1 MYSTRTSLQKAKVSS
16 CRYALTAHEATGLG
30 AWAAGSAGH
39 MPKLAAIIPSY
50 IECVTILAHDD
61 EAGQRGAHSLAE
73 ALYQRRIEVIVE
85 GLS

>member
-1 MYSTRTSLQKAKVSS
+1 
-16 CRYALTAHEATGLG
+16 
-30 AWAAGSAGH
+30 
-39 MPKLAAIIPSY
+39 MPKLANVIPSY

-61 EAGQRGAHSLAE
+61 QAGQDGARKLAE